1 MKKEELKDFVKKRRK
16 ALKMT
21 QETLANKSGVGLH
34 FIRDMDFVLDIIKR
48 DYPEMYRYALEYIN
62 RNKGYFCN
70 MFIMKKDIFFRYSEW
85 LFSILKEHEKNIDI

>member
-34 FIRDMDFVLDIIKR
+34 FIRDMEQGKQSLNLQKVNQVL
-48 DYPEMYRYALEYIN
+48 
-62 RNKGYFCN
+62 F
-70 MFIMKKDIFFRYSEW
+70 MFGAKMAPV
-85 LFSILKEHEKNIDI
+85 SILKEDRL

>member
-34 FIRDMDFVLDIIKR
+34 FIRDMEQGKQSLNLQKVNQVL
-48 DYPEMYRYALEYIN
+48 
-62 RNKGYFCN
+62 F
-70 MFIMKKDIFFRYSEW
+70 MFGAKMEPVP
-85 LFSILKEHEKNIDI
+85 ILKEDRL